1 MSELRYDLIQGR
13 WVIIA
18 TDRSRRPH
26 DFRTEAHSVSQPAF
40 CPFCPGQERRTPPE
54 IVAVGRPAGGR
65 ADGPGW
71 RIRVIPNKYPALS
84 VEGDLDRRGVGL
96 FDRMRGVGAHEVVIE
111 TPEHDA
117 DLGSLPAEH
126 MTLLLTVCRDRL
138 ADLYRDRRLK
148 YVLIFKNQ
156 GAVAGASLAHPH
168 TQIIATP
175 IIPRIVVEELNR
187 AREHFDAKERC
198 LFCDV
203 LNEELERD
211 ERIVLVNEHFVAL
224 APYASRFPFE
234 LMILPRRHAAAMTDA
249 TPEELAALAR
259 ILGEVARRLR
269 RVLADPPYN
278 LVIHTAPNTQAFL
291 TKPGAWQTL
300 AHDYHW
306 HLELLPRLTQVAGFE
321 TGTDFYINPTAPEE
335 AARFLRENGGGAPDD
350 AGE

>member
-1 MSELRYDLIQGR
+1 MSELRFDLIQGR

-26 DFRTEAHSVSQPAF
+26 DLRSVSQSVTEPSF

-54 IVAVGRPAGGR
+54 ILAIGRPPNGAPN
-65 ADGPGW
+65 GPGW
-71 RIRVIPNKYPALS
+71 QIRVIPNKYPALS
-84 VEGDLDRRGVGL
+84 VEGDLERRGVGL

-111 TPEHDA
+111 TPEHEA
-117 DLGSLPAEH
+117 DLGTLPDEH
-126 MTLLLTVCRDRL
+126 LVRLLRVFRDRL

-156 GAVAGASLAHPH
+156 GAVAGATLAHPH
-168 TQIIATP
+168 SQIIATP
-175 IIPRIVVEELNR
+175 IIPRIVAQELNQ
-187 AREHFDAKERC
+187 ARQHFEAKERC

-211 ERIVLVNEHFVAL
+211 ERIVLENPHFVVL

-234 LMILPRRHAAAMTDA
+234 LMILPRRHAAAMTAITD
-249 TPEELAALAR
+249 EELAALAGC
-259 ILGEVARRLR
+259 LGEAARRLH

-278 LVIHTAPNTQAFL
+278 LVFHTAPNTEAFL

-300 AHDYHW
+300 PHDYHW
-306 HLELLPRLTQVAGFE
+306 HLEILPRLTQVAGFE

-335 AARFLRENGGGAPDD
+335 ATRFLREVEGA
-350 AGE
+350 G